1 MIFTGLAGRYGLSP
15 PGVFCQLTFTGRVLR
30 LGGTGG
36 YQLQDGG
43 GLPAKPVEAVRHG
56 AVGDFSWRIA
66 KVQTLGRSRQG
77 GEIPE
82 QEQKKTN
89 ERKKRKGRGKVEWD
103 FHSGE

>member
-77 GEIPE
+77 GEIPD
-82 QEQKKTN
+82 QKQ
-89 ERKKRKGRGKVEWD
+89 
-103 FHSGE
+103 